1 MKCTN
6 VSEHVLFSNCHRL
19 HDLFFIRNLCFH
31 EYAMKSL
38 LKPFVLKAMCFG
50 YEKALLCT
58 TSISKVKIFLKILT
72 ENLNKLSETYFFGRK
87 KILDLVEL
95 FILIFLYS
103 VSDAIHTNI
112 ALLINKLHKGIQL
125 THPPLVRKVKNT
137 NPTKD

>member
-1 MKCTN
+1 
-6 VSEHVLFSNCHRL
+6 
-19 HDLFFIRNLCFH
+19 
-31 EYAMKSL
+31 MKSL

-58 TSISKVKIFLKILT
+58 TFISKVKIFLKILT
-72 ENLNKLSETYFFGRK
+72 ENLNKLSETYFFFFEK

-95 FILIFLYS
+95 VFIFLYS
-103 VSDAIHTNI
+103 VSDAIHTYI
-112 ALLINKLHKGIQL
+112 ALLISKLQKEIQL